1 MGKFQTKFE
10 NDIILPSFTPQA
22 AILGL
27 TNEARNIYNL
37 LNHILLVV
45 KYYVYMSREKQI
57 LNIDIFID
65 NLLEKK
71 RKEKQISLVS
81 NNKTET
87 YNKK

>member
-1 MGKFQTKFE
+1 M
-10 NDIILPSFTPQA
+10 
-22 AILGL
+22 
-27 TNEARNIYNL
+27 
-37 LNHILLVV
+37 VV

-57 LNIDIFID
+57 LNVDIFVD

-71 RKEKQISLVS
+71 RKEKQISLAR

>member
-1 MGKFQTKFE
+1 
-10 NDIILPSFTPQA
+10 
-22 AILGL
+22 
-27 TNEARNIYNL
+27 
-37 LNHILLVV
+37 
-45 KYYVYMSREKQI
+45 MSREKQI